1 MGNKNKILKNNFKI
15 DNIKEIE
22 IILKILRKKLI
33 NLNINWIYLLKIMMK
48 IYDLFKKYI
57 LFLSNLLTY

>member
-1 MGNKNKILKNNFKI
+1 MGNKNKIIKNNFKI